1 MITLEQNSRVQ
12 KLIEAPDKLFEIR
25 IIRNA
30 IAHRSTF
37 AINKF
42 EKFVKDQLGYLSSLN
57 PTMADLLIMKRRRSG
72 KLIFLMLSDYFLSLS
87 ERLTK

>member
-1 MITLEQNSRVQ
+1 VQ
-12 KLIEAPDKLFEIR
+12 KLKEAPDKMYELR

-37 AINKF
+37 AIKRF
-42 EKFVKDQLGYLSSLN
+42 EKFVKNQLGYLSLLD
-57 PTMADLLIMKRRRSG
+57 PTMADLLIMKRRRSN
-72 KLIFLMLSDYFLSLS
+72 KLIFLVLSEYFLGLS